1 MTQWL
6 LIMLG
11 GALGAAARLW
21 AAGAVQRLAGGAFP
35 MGTLAVNISG
45 AAFLGGLAG
54 VLTGAAT
61 HEAGTGV
68 SPAWAFFAIGL
79 LGSYTTVSAFALD
92 TLGLL
97 KARRHGL
104 AALNMVASFA
114 LSLLAAAGG
123 YALGAVL

>member
-1 MTQWL
+1 MQWL

-45 AAFLGGLAG
+45 AALLGVLAG
-54 VLTGAAT
+54 AFAGAGETALS
-61 HEAGTGV
+61 AV
-68 SPAWAFFAIGL
+68 WAFFAIGL
-79 LGSYTTVSAFALD
+79 LGSYTTVSAFTLD

-97 KARRHGL
+97 KARRLGL
-104 AALNMVASFA
+104 AVLNMAASFA

-123 YALGAVL
+123 YALGAAL